1 MDVNVGPWTRRLLG
15 AAAASL
21 CVSIIAAVLASAFI
35 IRESYRMHCIGPAQ
49 EEQSSEQSRNS
60 SRKHSSERREE
71 HTTRWHMHACEH
83 YYMNFKV
90 HVGTDHMICVHV
102 AQCRNPCN
110 VYPPEKH

>member
-1 MDVNVGPWTRRLLG
+1 MDEGNANPWTSRLLG

-60 SRKHSSERREE
+60 SRREE
-71 HTTRWHMHACEH
+71 HNMRWHMHACKH
-83 YYMNFKV
+83 NYMNL
-90 HVGTDHMICVHV
+90 
-102 AQCRNPCN
+102 
-110 VYPPEKH
+110 

>member
-1 MDVNVGPWTRRLLG
+1 MDEGNVNPGTRRLLG

-60 SRKHSSERREE
+60 SRREE
-71 HTTRWHMHACEH
+71 HNTRWHMHACKH
-83 YYMNFKV
+83 NYMNL
-90 HVGTDHMICVHV
+90 
-102 AQCRNPCN
+102 
-110 VYPPEKH
+110 